1 MDFLKTLL
9 VYLSLTYATSVQ
21 GAPTPAPT
29 EIPTAT
35 PVAVVE
41 TEASTPSV
49 DLFTPA
55 TTDGTYTPVPAPTD
69 TPAPTLTPAPAPTMT
84 PNAEYK
90 TLQQGDR
97 GDRVKELQQRLKELG
112 YLEGE
117 VDGAYGA
124 QTRRAVQRFQY
135 YNGLSQDGI
144 AGKNTLTVLYESES
158 IVAAVTA
165 TPEPSATPTAAPSE
179 MATVEAT
186 VNPPQ
191 EATATPNPT
200 LVPPLSQPEAT
211 SQVEAGLTTL
221 TLREDSNMVVN
232 GSGEPLYAIVP
243 EDGVTV
249 EEMLRVYTD
258 GAGEPLVDAAFLAQC
273 LESWSWTP
281 DAEKENAY
289 TLDADGFQLVFTLEA
304 DESGDIAQ
312 AELTVDGKAVELEEG
327 DVRRL
332 ADGTILIRA
341 AVLEKA
347 IGATYVWDAEE
358 NALVLHYVSK
368 ELADAQD

>member
-21 GAPTPAPT
+21 GASTPAPT

-35 PVAVVE
+35 PEAVVE
-41 TEASTPSV
+41 TGAPASTT
-49 DLFTPA
+49 DFFTPE
-55 TTDGTYTPVPAPTD
+55 TTDGTYTPPPAPTD
-69 TPAPTLTPAPAPTMT
+69 TPVPTLTPAPAPTMT
-84 PNAEYK
+84 PNAEYR

-97 GDRVKELQQRLKELG
+97 GDRVEELQQRLKDLG

-135 YNGLSQDGI
+135 YNGLTQDGI

-158 IVAAVTA
+158 IVSAVTA
-165 TPEPSATPTAAPSE
+165 TPAPSATPTAVPS
-179 MATVEAT
+179 ATVEVT
-186 VNPPQ
+186 LNPPQ
-191 EATATPNPT
+191 EATATPDPT
-200 LVPPLSQPEAT
+200 LVPPLTEPAASVPAE
-211 SQVEAGLTTL
+211 EGLTAL
-221 TLREDSNMVVN
+221 TLQEDSNMVVN

-249 EEMLRVYTD
+249 ERMLHVYTD

-273 LESWSWTP
+273 LEGWSWTP
-281 DAEKENAY
+281 EEGKENAY
-289 TLDADGFQLVFTLEA
+289 VLDADGFLLAFSLETDDA
-304 DESGDIAQ
+304 GDVAS
-312 AELTVDGKAVELEEG
+312 ATLTVDGEPVELNAG

-332 ADGTILIRA
+332 EDGTVLIRA

-347 IGATYVWDAEE
+347 MGATYVWDTEE

>member
-29 EIPTAT
+29 EMPTAT
-35 PVAVVE
+35 PAAVVE
-41 TEASTPSV
+41 TSAVQATADFSTPEITN
-49 DLFTPA
+49 D
-55 TTDGTYTPVPAPTD
+55 TYTPEPAPTN
-69 TPAPTLTPAPAPTMT
+69 TAEPTLTPAPAPSMT
-84 PNAEYK
+84 PNTAYK

-97 GDRVKELQQRLKELG
+97 GDRVKELQQRLKDLG

-158 IVAAVTA
+158 IVSAVTA
-165 TPEPSATPTAAPSE
+165 TPTVEPSATPSP
-179 MATVEAT
+179 TVQAEIT

-191 EATATPNPT
+191 EDATATPEPT
-200 LVPPLSQPEAT
+200 LVPPLAPNVPE
-211 SQVEAGLTTL
+211 GLTAL
-221 TLREDSNMVVN
+221 TLQEESNMVVN
-232 GSGEPLYAIVP
+232 GSGEALSAIVP

-249 EEMLRVYTD
+249 ERVLRVYTD
-258 GAGEPLVDAAFLAQC
+258 GTGEPLVDAAFMAQC
-273 LESWSWTP
+273 LENWSWTS
-281 DAEKENAY
+281 EQEGAY
-289 TLDADGFQLVFTLEA
+289 TLNADGYVLQLSLEA
-304 DESGDIAQ
+304 DENGDVAS
-312 AELTVDGKAVELEEG
+312 ATLTVDGAEVALAAG

-332 ADGTILIRA
+332 TDGTVLIRA
-341 AVLEKA
+341 SLLEKA
-347 IGATYVWDAEE
+347 IGASYVWDTEE

-368 ELADAQD
+368 QLADAVD

>member
-29 EIPTAT
+29 EVPTAT
-35 PVAVVE
+35 PAAMVE
-41 TEASTPSV
+41 TSAPESGTDS
-49 DLFTPA
+49 FTPEA
-55 TTDGTYTPVPAPTD
+55 TDGTYTPVPVPTD

-84 PNAEYK
+84 PNTEYK
-90 TLQQGDR
+90 TLQEGDR
-97 GDRVKELQQRLKELG
+97 GDRVKELQQRLKDLG
-112 YLEGE
+112 YLTGE

-165 TPEPSATPTAAPSE
+165 TPEPSPTPTAMPEAVS
-179 MATVEAT
+179 TVEAT

-191 EATATPNPT
+191 EATNTPDPT
-200 LVPPLSQPEAT
+200 LVPPLTETQTPAPE
-211 SQVEAGLTTL
+211 EGLTAITL
-221 TLREDSNMVVN
+221 QEDSNMVVN
-232 GSGEPLYAIVP
+232 GSGRALYAIVP

-249 EEMLRVYTD
+249 EQVLRVYTD
-258 GAGEPLVDAAFLAQC
+258 GTGEPLVDAAFMAQC
-273 LESWSWTP
+273 LEGWSWTP
-281 DAEKENAY
+281 EEGAENAY
-289 TLDADGFQLVFTLEA
+289 TLDADGFVLAFVLEK
-304 DESGDIAQ
+304 DENGDVAS
-312 AELTVDGKAVELEEG
+312 AALTVDGTEVTLTEG

-332 ADGTILIRA
+332 TDGTILIRA